1 VAPSRNERDAREAR
15 DRLRSYSARQQVH
28 EGQRKRRWR
37 DNLLAIVGVV
47 VVAGLAAGTQ
57 IFYFT
62 AGPGGS
68 GGKDS
73 SASPSPSASPS
84 DSAEQNKGDVPDP
97 GLAEDR
103 DWTGTLTINEI
114 ALGVTL
120 DGKKAP
126 QAVSSIIQDV
136 QKNYYPDKTC
146 HRLTDATDF
155 GVLQCG
161 SLTGDGSGDPDFQY
175 GPVENAPEDG
185 VYPAGTIAMARASSQ
200 YSMDHQFFIVYKDTK
215 LPTDGGGY
223 TVVGTITSGLDKLK
237 TDIVDKGISGGTTDG
252 APDVATKITAFSL
265 K

>member
-1 VAPSRNERDAREAR
+1 MAPSRNERDAREAR

-28 EGQRKRRWR
+28 EGQRTRRWR
-37 DNLLAIVGVV
+37 DNILAIVGVV

-68 GGKDS
+68 GGA
-73 SASPSPSASPS
+73 SASPSASAS
-84 DSAEQNKGDVPDP
+84 DQAGQNVGDVPDP
-97 GLAEDR
+97 SLAEDR
-103 DWTGTLTINEI
+103 DWTGTLTLNEI

-120 DGKKAP
+120 DGKNAP
-126 QAVSSIIQDV
+126 QAVSSIVQDV
-136 QKNYYPDKTC
+136 QSNYYPGKTC
-146 HRLTDATDF
+146 HRLVNSDGF

-185 VYPAGTIAMARASSQ
+185 VYPAGTIAMARSTSE
-200 YSMDHQFFIVYKDTK
+200 YSMDHQFFICFKDTT

-223 TVVGTITSGLDKLK
+223 TVVGTVTSGLDQL
-237 TDIVDKGISGGTTDG
+237 ISGVVDGGIADGATDG
-252 APDVATKITAFSL
+252 APNVATTITAFSL

>member
-1 VAPSRNERDAREAR
+1 VAPSRNEREAREAR

-37 DNLLAIVGVV
+37 DNLLAIIGVL

-73 SASPSPSASPS
+73 ASPSPSASAS
-84 DSAEQNKGDVPDP
+84 DAAEQNKGDVPDP
-97 GLAEDR
+97 SLAEDR
-103 DWTGTLTINEI
+103 DWTGTLTLNEI

-136 QKNYYPDKTC
+136 KKSYYPDKTC
-146 HRLTDATDF
+146 HRLTDADDF

-161 SLTGDGSGDPDFQY
+161 SLTGDGQGDPDFQY
-175 GPVENAPEDG
+175 GPVENAPADG
-185 VYPAGTIAMARASSQ
+185 LYPAGTIAMARGTSE
-200 YSMDHQFFIVYKDTK
+200 YSMDHQFFLVYKDTK

-223 TVVGTITSGLDKLK
+223 TVVGKVTSGLDELK
-237 TDIVDKGISGGTTDG
+237 SEIVDKGISGGSTDG
-252 APDVATKITAFSL
+252 APNVATKITAFSL